1 MRLFDRFDYVLLA
14 IIVGIWL
21 LAVWLWP
28 REANAQLAC
37 GPSIQVLL
45 SLDRLGEIEHETMK
59 RDDVIWIMWLNT
71 ETGSW
76 TLTGTQG
83 PITCMFAGGRN
94 GYAGQTIADYLIGPA
109 L

>member
-1 MRLFDRFDYVLLA
+1 MMFRSLILALGLLPS
-14 IIVGIWL
+14 
-21 LAVWLWP
+21 LAS
-28 REANAQLAC
+28 AQPQCL
-37 GPSIQVLL
+37 PSISVLIA
-45 SLDRLGEIEHETMK
+45 LDRLGEVEHEQMTTTAK
-59 RDDVIWIMWLNT
+59 DGSDVIWIMWLNT